1 MDKLIVKRFSWK
13 NHSELVKKFH
23 EDIIL
28 SNIGPEHLSR
38 EAYLQ
43 LLRSSEKNGLPAYM
57 RTLKA
62 AYEKGKDGM
71 FIWELKGK
79 IVGWSWL
86 RIYENEFFKEGA
98 YGEINEIYIVPEWRG
113 KGIGNILMKHAEDW
127 FRNKGIK
134 TVRVEALATNE
145 KALAFYRKHGFK
157 PNYITLQKEI
167 SNIQK
172 DDNSKTYHELSEKKV
187 LKEHMQRESKQNGV
201 FLSTVKR

>member
-1 MDKLIVKRFSWK
+1 
-13 NHSELVKKFH
+13 
-23 EDIIL
+23 
-28 SNIGPEHLSR
+28 
-38 EAYLQ
+38 
-43 LLRSSEKNGLPAYM
+43 M

-62 AYEKGKDGM
+62 AYEEGKDGM

>member
-1 MDKLIVKRFSWK
+1 M
-13 NHSELVKKFH
+13 
-23 EDIIL
+23 
-28 SNIGPEHLSR
+28 
-38 EAYLQ
+38 Q

-57 RTLKA
+57 RTLKV
-62 AYEKGKDGM
+62 AYEEGKDGM

-113 KGIGNILMKHAEDW
+113 KGIGKILMKHAEDW

-172 DDNSKTYHELSEKKV
+172 DDNSKTYHEFSEKKS
-187 LKEHMQRESKQNGV
+187 LEGTYAKRE
-201 FLSTVKR
+201 